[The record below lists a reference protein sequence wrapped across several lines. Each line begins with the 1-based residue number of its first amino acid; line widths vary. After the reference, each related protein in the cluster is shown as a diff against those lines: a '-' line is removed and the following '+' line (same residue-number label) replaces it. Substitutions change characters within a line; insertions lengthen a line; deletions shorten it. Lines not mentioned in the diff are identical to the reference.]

1 MWDLIAKFQAEGK
14 TIVLTTHYMEEA
26 ERLCDR
32 VAIVDHGK
40 VIALG
45 TPSELMESI
54 DMSHLPPRSHGKPRL
69 PSRMSSCPLRAG
81 RYAMSERVSFPITD
95 ARTERKPLKRRS
107 FKDGSMVQ
115 LTLVRFREFI
125 REPEAVFWTF
135 IFPILLAAGLG
146 IAFRQRGPEQA
157 RSASSAALPATAV
170 VDAIKRDSTLIVRTI
185 DDSAAAL
192 ALRTGKIA
200 LLVVPGSAQDSIRLR
215 LRSDRSE
222 AVNAR
227 VLVDRAIQVSAG
239 RVDPVRVNDTYVTE
253 AGSRYIDFLIPGLLG
268 MNLMGSS
275 VWGIGFSIVT
285 ARSKK
290 LLKRF
295 MATPMSRIQY
305 LLSFLAS
312 RLVFLIL
319 EVVTLIGFG
328 YWAFGVP
335 LRGSLITLFLI
346 SLLGAVSFGGL
357 GLLARIAARTTEAV
371 SGIMNFIMLPMWIFS
386 GVFFSSS
393 NFPDMVQPF

>member
-1 MWDLIAKFQAEGK
+1 
-14 TIVLTTHYMEEA
+14 
-26 ERLCDR
+26 
-32 VAIVDHGK
+32 
-40 VIALG
+40 
-45 TPSELMESI
+45 
-54 DMSHLPPRSHGKPRL
+54 
-69 PSRMSSCPLRAG
+69 
-81 RYAMSERVSFPITD
+81 MSERIPFPLDAD
-95 ARTERKPLKRRS
+95 ARAHLRPLKRRG
-107 FKDGSMVQ
+107 FKNSSMVQ

-146 IAFRQRGPEQA
+146 IAFRQRGPDKVQIGVVG
-157 RSASSAALPATAV
+157 SVTSVAL
-170 VDAIKRDSTLIVRTI
+170 VDALKKDSTLVVQAF
-185 DDSAAAL
+185 DDSAAAR
-192 ALRTGKIA
+192 ALRTGKVA
-200 LLVVPGSAQDSIRLR
+200 LLVVPGSARDSVHYVYDRG
-215 LRSDRSE
+215 RSD

-227 VLVDRAIQVSAG
+227 VLVDRAVQAGAG
-239 RVDPVRVNDTYVTE
+239 RVDPVRASDTYVTE

-268 MNLMGSS
+268 MNLMGGSI
-275 VWGIGFSIVT
+275 WGIGFSIVT

-295 MATPMSRIQY
+295 MATPMSRSQY

-319 EVVTLIGFG
+319 EVATLVGFG
-328 YWAFGVP
+328 HFAFGVP
-335 LRGSLITLFLI
+335 LRGSLATLFLI

-357 GLLARIAARTTEAV
+357 GLLAASRARTVEAV

-393 NFPDMVQPF
+393 NFPQVVQPFVKALPLTAVNDALRANMLEGASLPAVTPQLLIILVWGLLTFFAALKLFRWR